1 MSLNVENELQAYAD
15 KMREENVENTNQE
28 ATEQVVTN
36 EANDQAPDKAIDEV
50 VVEEKATDELLLVA
64 EETPQVITPTEE
76 IVIEEEKPIN
86 VSKYTDGEFESID
99 DLVAQ
104 YKSLKNNVITG
115 DSIMELLDKQSQENF
130 GLSFSEVVAWKNI
143 DYSKM
148 GEFDVLAEY
157 HEFKDPEITDIEIDA
172 ELAEFSLLR
181 KTKEEITKMI
191 EDEEITQSQYD
202 TTLARFT
209 KSVRQARTEL
219 SNYRDSLGLD
229 KIKIGAVGTP
239 QPQKQATEE
248 DIKAT
253 KESYANYLK
262 NVSKFKMVVDD
273 KDGTSMDYVL
283 NDSDKNTIAETISN
297 PQWLLN
303 RWQDADGSINQSK
316 VVRDANILINATKLI
331 KAAYSEGANRAL
343 KNHVVNEDNITLGQG
358 RQIQSNE
365 EKNITSISEQLMSSM
380 M

>member
-36 EANDQAPDKAIDEV
+36 EANDQTPDKAIDEV

-148 GEFDVLAEY
+148 EEFDVLAEY
-157 HEFKDPEITDIEIDA
+157 HEFKDPDITDIEIDA

-202 TTLARFT
+202 ITLAKFT
-209 KSVRQARTEL
+209 KQVRQARTEL

-253 KESYANYLK
+253 KESYVNYLK

>member
-36 EANDQAPDKAIDEV
+36 EANDQAPDKAIYEV

-181 KTKEEITKMI
+181 KSKEEITEMI

-202 TTLARFT
+202 NTLARFT

-229 KIKIGAVGTP
+229 KIKIGAIGTP

>member
-104 YKSLKNNVITG
+104 YKSLKENVITG
-115 DSIMELLDKQSQENF
+115 DSVMELLDKQSQENF

-202 TTLARFT
+202 ITLAKFT
-209 KSVRQARTEL
+209 KQVRQARTEL
-219 SNYRDSLGLD
+219 SNYRDGLGLD

-343 KNHVVNEDNITLGQG
+343 KNHVVNENNITLGQG

>member
-1 MSLNVENELQAYAD
+1 MSLNVGNELQAYAD
-15 KMREENVENTNQE
+15 KMREENVENTNTENVEQVNTE
-28 ATEQVVTN
+28 STEQVI
-36 EANDQAPDKAIDEV
+36 DQAAEQV
-50 VVEEKATDELLLVA
+50 VVEESTTDELVLVTD
-64 EETPQVITPTEE
+64 ETPTQETTINQE

-104 YKSLKNNVITG
+104 YKSLKENVITG
-115 DSIMELLDKQSQENF
+115 DSVMELLDKQSQENF

-148 GEFDVLAEY
+148 EEFDVLAEY
-157 HEFKDPEITDIEIDA
+157 HEFKDPDITDIEIDA

-181 KTKEEITKMI
+181 KSKEEITKMI

-248 DIKAT
+248 DIRAT